1 MLRFELIQTPIQEG
15 TRQQSPP
22 VTIVVLTKAIHWFT
36 ALEQPKIILAMR
48 TLAALPFGPAAS
60 YPPPPDA
67 AAGTAP
73 FRYEPHVLCPACRE
87 LLTLA
92 LELQRQ
98 RGAQLS
104 EYIETA
110 YDYGQLCGS
119 AERGCH
125 VCALLQASMWTTPRI
140 IVDDARVRDWAV
152 SFTFLPATGREALLL
167 ITIECSGAGSMR
179 GYSLPVFPLNDAGLT
194 PDYPVYNTKT
204 SLGKNT
210 GDEETFDIAKGW
222 LQKCLKEHKMCGEN
236 DDEARVVRPRRLLHL
251 DDGDSIKLVDSGV
264 ADGQEYVAL
273 SHCWGRHPEHVPRLV
288 RETEAKL
295 RAGVELSFLPK
306 TFQHA
311 VLTTKKL
318 GFRFLWID
326 SLCIVQDS
334 TDDWKDQ
341 AKIMALVYTN
351 SVLTIAALKSSGS
364 TEGCFT
370 EERNPLRLR
379 PCVSEDLGVTVSSW
393 NPGRLWEV
401 EVNTSGYG
409 ASPLHSR
416 AWVVQERYSAPR
428 TLLYGANGIYWEC
441 RGAQSSEAHYCNV
454 SWDDESNKKTWLQR
468 LEVEDTGALREPTNQ
483 PAAVTWKDHWI
494 GLLKAYSSCELT
506 MKSDK
511 IIAIT
516 GLISEI
522 ERRSKVRPRC
532 ILGLW
537 DYDLPGMALWYR
549 SRDSSNSDAEFFG
562 RLNNKMP
569 SWTWASVEGRC
580 SYLLSGGEVEW
591 QATVSI
597 DETTTPAT
605 MTIQTWSRKVLID
618 EDDAIQLDPD
628 DPKTG
633 QKGWGGDLDETY
645 SWFPDSE
652 MPEAESALF
661 VVPMQRVCISSR
673 LWVARCLVLTPYMEE
688 AGTFTRV
695 GVVLIRYS
703 DKRDDP
709 FKFKDIEAQEVVKL
723 R

>member
-1 MLRFELIQTPIQEG
+1 
-15 TRQQSPP
+15 
-22 VTIVVLTKAIHWFT
+22 
-36 ALEQPKIILAMR
+36 MR
-48 TLAALPFGPAAS
+48 TLAAFPFGPSTLEQQAPLS
-60 YPPPPDA
+60 DEDA
-67 AAGTAP
+67 AA

-92 LELQRQ
+92 IELQRQ

-104 EYIETA
+104 EYIETT
-110 YDYGQLCGS
+110 YDFGQLCGS
-119 AERGCH
+119 AKLGCH
-125 VCALLQASMWTTPRI
+125 MCALLEAAMWTRPRD
-140 IVDDARVRDWAV
+140 IVEGGESHMWGWEVAFAL
-152 SFTFLPATGREALLL
+152 LPATDPDALLL

-179 GYSLPVFPLNDAGLT
+179 GYSLPVFPSHGAESMRGSIRAIT
-194 PDYPVYNTKT
+194 PKT
-204 SLGKNT
+204 SLSKNT
-210 GDEETFDIAKGW
+210 GDDETFEIAEAW
-222 LQKCLKEHKMCGEN
+222 LQKCLKEHKMCAEN
-236 DDEARVVRPRRLLHL
+236 DDEARIVRPRRLLHL
-251 DDGDSIKLVDSGV
+251 GDTISLVDSQV
-264 ADGQEYVAL
+264 AAGQDYVAL
-273 SHCWGRHPEHVPRLV
+273 SHCWGRHPEHVPRL
-288 RETEAKL
+288 EHKTEAKL

-311 VLTTKKL
+311 VAITRRL
-318 GFRFLWID
+318 GYRFLWID

-351 SVLTIAALKSSGS
+351 SVFTIAALKSSGS
-364 TEGCFT
+364 TEGCYT
-370 EERNPLRLR
+370 KERNPLRLR

-441 RGAQSSEAHYCNV
+441 RCAQASEAHYCDV
-454 SWDDESNKKTWLQR
+454 AWDDESNKKTWLQR
-468 LEVEDTGALREPTNQ
+468 LEVGNTGALQQSGWDTKRDSK
-483 PAAVTWKDHWI
+483 VITWKDHWI

-506 MKSDK
+506 VKSDK
-511 IIAIT
+511 IIAVT

-549 SRDSSNSDAEFFG
+549 SRDSMNSDIDFVG
-562 RLNNKMP
+562 RLKNNMP
-569 SWTWASVEGRC
+569 TWTWASVEGRC
-580 SYLLSGGEVEW
+580 SYLLSGGEIEW
-591 QATVSI
+591 QAAVSI
-597 DETTTPAT
+597 DESTLPAT
-605 MTIQTWSRKVLID
+605 MSIETWCRKVLLD

-652 MPEAESALF
+652 MPEAGTRSALF
-661 VVPMQRVCISSR
+661 VVPMQRVRISSG
-673 LWVARCLVLTPYMEE
+673 LWVARCLVLTTCIKEV
-688 AGTFTRV
+688 GVFTRI

-709 FKFKDIEAQEVVKL
+709 FKSKDDEAQEMILL